1 MDRSLPRDSRDGPS
15 RWPPLS
21 ESLGS
26 FGVLSKALPSV
37 APRLK
42 EWSIAITQAELDR
55 VRLELETKITTV
67 TVEHVSMAQAIGSY
81 GERFTGIEAR
91 FAGVEARIDAV
102 DYRLDALSADI
113 DRRFDAVDRRF
124 DAVAADMDR
133 RFNAS
138 DRRFDSLS
146 ADMKA
151 GIGRID
157 SRIDRLDTKLDAQIE
172 RLDSKLDARFNVQTV
187 LMTVLGVLVLFG
199 DPIRSALGV

>member
-1 MDRSLPRDSRDGPS
+1 M
-15 RWPPLS
+15 
-21 ESLGS
+21 
-26 FGVLSKALPSV
+26 
-37 APRLK
+37 
-42 EWSIAITQAELDR
+42 AITQAELDR

-81 GERFTGIEAR
+81 GERFN
-91 FAGVEARIDAV
+91 GVEARIDAV
-102 DYRLDALSADI
+102 GFRLDALSADM

-133 RFNAS
+133 RFNAV

-151 GIGRID
+151 GIGRLD
-157 SRIDRLDTKLDAQIE
+157 SRID

-199 DPIRSALGV
+199 DPIRSALGL